1 VGVAPWHFSQGPDD
15 VQPPHGK
22 GPCDGDCLEGV
33 RREVGLAG
41 VKLAPLARTHDLA
54 GISNRSGPIEALE
67 ECIAHEGARRR
78 VVAAHARVNV
88 LKELAPLRDRHASLQ
103 DA

>member
-1 VGVAPWHFSQGPDD
+1 VGVAPERFPQGPDD
-15 VQPPHGK
+15 VQPPHGE

-41 VKLAPLARTHDLA
+41 VELAPFAGAHDLA
-54 GISNRSGPIEALE
+54 GVSDRGGPVETLME
-67 ECIAHEGARRR
+67 RVAHEGAWRC

-88 LKELAPLRDRHASLQ
+88 SKELAPLRDGHTSLQ
-103 DA
+103 DT